1 VLPLARAK
9 PAGAARSRKP
19 SAGRPAN
26 TTVPRLG
33 FEVSEFVVYPA
44 HGVGEIVGIEVEQI
58 LGLELE
64 LFVILF
70 SKNKLTL
77 KLPISKAS
85 GSGLRKLV
93 RMEIVEQAFGI
104 LSGRP
109 AVKRGRWA
117 RRAQEYHEKIN
128 SGDLI
133 ASAEVVRDLYRC
145 QLRHEPRGSIHE
157 IYEAAR
163 NRVVREISIVQKSSE
178 TEALAAMEVRL
189 EKGRCRGRREGTTS
203 GSKVASEEQLEAR
216 EIR

>member
-1 VLPLARAK
+1 MTA
-9 PAGAARSRKP
+9 SRP
-19 SAGRPAN
+19 
-26 TTVPRLG
+26 G

-44 HGVGEIVGIEVEQI
+44 HGVGEIVAIEVERI

-93 RMEIVEQAFGI
+93 GIEIVEEAFEI
-104 LSGRP
+104 LSGR
-109 AVKRGRWA
+109 ARVERGRWA
-117 RRAQEYHEKIN
+117 RRAHGYQEKIN

-145 QLRHEPRGSIHE
+145 QLRPEPRRSEHE

-163 NRVVREISIVQKSSE
+163 DRVVREISIVRSSSE
-178 TEALAAMEVRL
+178 TEIREAIEARL
-189 EKGRCRGRREGTTS
+189 EKGRFRGRREGPAS
-203 GSKVASEEQLEAR
+203 VALAASEERLEAR
-216 EIR
+216 EIG